1 MRADDADSLPAGLGA
16 VAQETSAGARV
27 RDLRQSRRMTLRE
40 LARRLGVSA
49 ATMSQI
55 EHGRTGMSLRRL
67 GQIAEALGVSVV
79 ALVGAAA
86 PATADATQPQA
97 LLEGERDHK
106 LRDAVE
112 TARSADGTDW
122 RAYPPLRLPPALSS
136 ALDAFLESGYGG
148 ASVRDIARRCG
159 LSVPGL
165 YHHYASKQDMLV
177 ELLEI
182 YMDSLLWRTAA
193 ARDEGHD
200 PVTRFALIIEC
211 LALHHTYRRALA
223 FIGLS
228 EMRSLEPANR
238 ERILGLRI
246 HQQRMVDTEAQEAHR
261 LGAFGTP
268 SPHEASRAVVT
279 MCTSIP
285 HWYRPHGPATPEE
298 IARMYVGFALDVMQC
313 SQARG

>member
-1 MRADDADSLPAGLGA
+1 
-16 VAQETSAGARV
+16 
-27 RDLRQSRRMTLRE
+27 MTLRE

-79 ALVGAAA
+79 ALVGAAS
-86 PATADATQPQA
+86 PASAEVTQPQVSP
-97 LLEGERDHK
+97 EGGERNHK

-122 RAYPPLRLPPALSS
+122 RAYPPLCLSPVLSS
-136 ALDAFLESGYGG
+136 ALDAFLETGYGG

-228 EMRSLEPANR
+228 EMRSLQPVNR
-238 ERILGLRI
+238 ERILGLRT
-246 HQQRMVDTEAQEAHR
+246 HQQRMVDAEVQEAHR
-261 LGAFGTP
+261 LGVFRTP
-268 SPHEASRAVVT
+268 SPHDASRAVVT

-285 HWYRPHGPATPEE
+285 HWYRPHGQATPEE

-313 SQARG
+313 SRARG